1 MAEALLAEAERAGAR
16 VSVLAVG
23 TWLEQYPQIAQR
35 ILSGGHDLGNHT
47 MHHLDIAAM
56 DAAGAYAEI
65 AGCAQRLRVLTGS
78 AGRWFRPSQT
88 QYATPLIER
97 EARKAGYQTCVSYDV
112 DSLDYTDP
120 GPDAVVVH
128 RARLGAARV
137 DREPAF
143 RPLRYRDRPARD
155 PERPG
160 QPEAASG
167 HPDRLAVPVTA
178 RAARLAGTLAA
189 VLAAGA
195 IMAGCGG
202 STGVPGPPSAYLGTV
217 VDRPVP
223 AGIADL
229 PLTTDAG
236 RPTSLGAWRGQV
248 VVLADFLTL
257 CQETCPLTTGNLLV
271 MDRAVMAAGLG
282 HRVRFAELTVDP
294 DRDTPARLRAYR
306 ALIGAPANLLLLT
319 GRPAV
324 IERIWRY
331 LGVWYQRVGEDSPPG
346 TDWLTGLPLTYD
358 VDHED
363 ALLYIDAAGRV
374 RFVVVGAP
382 NASGAPVAPALL
394 RFLSAQGR
402 ADLSHPDAS
411 TWTAAE
417 ALSPIAWLTGR
428 PIRPAGS

>member
-1 MAEALLAEAERAGAR
+1 M
-16 VSVLAVG
+16 
-23 TWLEQYPQIAQR
+23 
-35 ILSGGHDLGNHT
+35 
-47 MHHLDIAAM
+47 
-56 DAAGAYAEI
+56 
-65 AGCAQRLRVLTGS
+65 
-78 AGRWFRPSQT
+78 
-88 QYATPLIER
+88 
-97 EARKAGYQTCVSYDV
+97 
-112 DSLDYTDP
+112 
-120 GPDAVVVH
+120 
-128 RARLGAARV
+128 
-137 DREPAF
+137 
-143 RPLRYRDRPARD
+143 
-155 PERPG
+155 
-160 QPEAASG
+160 
-167 HPDRLAVPVTA
+167 TA
-178 RAARLAGTLAA
+178 RAAQLAGTLAA
-189 VLAAGA
+189 ILAAGA

-217 VDRPVP
+217 VDRPVS

-229 PLTTDAG
+229 SLTTDAG
-236 RPTSLGAWRGQV
+236 RPTSLGAWHGQV

-282 HRVRFAELTVDP
+282 QRVRFAELTVDP

-306 ALIGAPANLLLLT
+306 ALIGAPANMLLLT

-346 TDWLTGLPLTYD
+346 TDWLTGRPLTYD

-363 ALLYIDAAGRV
+363 ALLYLDASGRV
-374 RFVVVGAP
+374 RFVVVGSP
-382 NASGAPVAPALL
+382 NASGAPVAPALR
-394 RFLSAQGR
+394 RFLSAQGH

>member
-1 MAEALLAEAERAGAR
+1 M
-16 VSVLAVG
+16 
-23 TWLEQYPQIAQR
+23 T
-35 ILSGGHDLGNHT
+35 T
-47 MHHLDIAAM
+47 
-56 DAAGAYAEI
+56 
-65 AGCAQRLRVLTGS
+65 
-78 AGRWFRPSQT
+78 
-88 QYATPLIER
+88 
-97 EARKAGYQTCVSYDV
+97 
-112 DSLDYTDP
+112 
-120 GPDAVVVH
+120 
-128 RARLGAARV
+128 
-137 DREPAF
+137 
-143 RPLRYRDRPARD
+143 
-155 PERPG
+155 
-160 QPEAASG
+160 
-167 HPDRLAVPVTA
+167 

-195 IMAGCGG
+195 IVTGCGG
-202 STGVPGPPSAYLGTV
+202 SAAVPGPPSAYLGTV

-236 RPTSLGAWRGQV
+236 RPTSLDAWRGQV

-346 TDWLTGLPLTYD
+346 IDWLTGRPLSYD

-382 NASGAPVAPALL
+382 NASGAPVAPALR

-417 ALSPIAWLTGR
+417 TLSPIAWLTGR